1 MSGNSINNSIVDV
14 RIVPPARR
22 HPVIFARLE
31 QLTVGESIVLVND
44 HDPKPLYYQI
54 RAEMPGEFDWEYI
67 EAGPEDWRV
76 RISRVA
82 PPAVAPDRE
91 AAGQDGTGRD

>member
-1 MSGNSINNSIVDV
+1 MSGNSINNSIVD
-14 RIVPPARR
+14 
-22 HPVIFARLE
+22 
-31 QLTVGESIVLVND
+31 
-44 HDPKPLYYQI
+44 
-54 RAEMPGEFDWEYI
+54 WEYL

-91 AAGQDGTGRD
+91 VAGQDGTGRDQSRKPLDTPGMGDGLSDRPQVPVEGKDGFLQGCQQPKCLKSGLTDSPTDV

>member
-1 MSGNSINNSIVDV
+1 MSGNSINNSIVD
-14 RIVPPARR
+14 
-22 HPVIFARLE
+22 
-31 QLTVGESIVLVND
+31 
-44 HDPKPLYYQI
+44 
-54 RAEMPGEFDWEYI
+54 WEYL